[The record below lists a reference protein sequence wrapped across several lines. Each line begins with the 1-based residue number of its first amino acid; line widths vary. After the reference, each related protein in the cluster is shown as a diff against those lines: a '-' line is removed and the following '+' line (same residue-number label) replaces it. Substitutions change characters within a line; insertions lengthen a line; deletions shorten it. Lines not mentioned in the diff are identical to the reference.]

1 MIRAGIALVA
11 AVAAGHALAEAAAP
25 TLARIVIDG
34 TINPASAA
42 FLEDA
47 IGRAQRE
54 GARALVVELDT
65 PGGLLPSTR
74 AMVKTVLAA
83 PLPILVYVAP
93 SGAHAGSAGVFLTL
107 SAHVAAMAPGTN
119 IGAAHPVG
127 GQGQEITGP
136 MAQKVENDTAA
147 FVRAIATQRG
157 RNADWAARAVRR
169 SEAAT
174 AEEAVRLKVVDFV
187 ARDLDDLLRQA
198 DGRSVEVGG
207 SKRAL
212 ALADLRD
219 PSGHL
224 RMVTYEMSLAQRVLN
239 TIADPNIV
247 YLLMMAGIL
256 GLYIELTHP
265 GVTFPGIAGG
275 ICFLLALAALQVLPV
290 NYSGLALILL
300 GAGLLI
306 AEAYLPTF
314 GVVGAGG
321 IIAFLLGS
329 LFLFDTAGTGVAV
342 SRALVF
348 STVGV
353 MVALA
358 VAIGVLV
365 VRSQRRRVQL
375 GHEGMIGQVGVA
387 RQRLAPDG
395 TILVRGEYWTAESDV
410 VIDAGE
416 RVEVMAVDGLRLR
429 VRRKE

>member
-1 MIRAGIALVA
+1 
-11 AVAAGHALAEAAAP
+11 
-25 TLARIVIDG
+25 
-34 TINPASAA
+34 
-42 FLEDA
+42 
-47 IGRAQRE
+47 
-54 GARALVVELDT
+54 
-65 PGGLLPSTR
+65 
-74 AMVKTVLAA
+74 
-83 PLPILVYVAP
+83 
-93 SGAHAGSAGVFLTL
+93 
-107 SAHVAAMAPGTN
+107 
-119 IGAAHPVG
+119 
-127 GQGQEITGP
+127 
-136 MAQKVENDTAA
+136 
-147 FVRAIATQRG
+147 
-157 RNADWAARAVRR
+157 
-169 SEAAT
+169 
-174 AEEAVRLKVVDFV
+174 
-187 ARDLDDLLRQA
+187 
-198 DGRSVEVGG
+198 
-207 SKRAL
+207 
-212 ALADLRD
+212 
-219 PSGHL
+219 
-224 RMVTYEMSLAQRVLN
+224 MVTYEMSLAQRVLN

-321 IIAFLLGS
+321 IIAFMLGS

>member
-11 AVAAGHALAEAAAP
+11 AVAAGHALADTAAP

-47 IGRAQRE
+47 IGRAERE

-74 AMVKTVLAA
+74 EMVKAVLAA

-169 SEAAT
+169 SEAVT

-187 ARDLDDLLRQA
+187 ARDVDDLVRQA
-198 DGRSVEVGG
+198 DGRLVEVGG

-321 IIAFLLGS
+321 IIAFMLGS

-365 VRSQRRRVQL
+365 VRSQRRRVHL